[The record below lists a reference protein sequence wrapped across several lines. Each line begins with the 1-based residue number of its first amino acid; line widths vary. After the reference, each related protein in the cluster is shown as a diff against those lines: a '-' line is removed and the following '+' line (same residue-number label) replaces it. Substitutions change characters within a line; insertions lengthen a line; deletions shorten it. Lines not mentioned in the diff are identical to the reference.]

1 MDQSDSVPDLRIRPV
16 SEDDVALLLTFIREL
31 ADYERLADKVVATE
45 LVLRESLLGA
55 RPTAEALIA
64 YFGHEPV
71 AYAIWFYNFSS
82 FTGRPGLYIEDIYV
96 RPHARGRG
104 VGKALL
110 LHLARLAKER
120 NCARMEWAVL
130 DWNEPAI
137 SFYRSLGARPM
148 DEWTIFRLDAHDL
161 SRLAENPP

>member
-1 MDQSDSVPDLRIRPV
+1 MDQCESVPDLHIRPV
-16 SEDDVALLLTFIREL
+16 HKDDVALLLTFIREL
-31 ADYERLADKVVATE
+31 SKYERLADKVEATE
-45 LVLRESLLGA
+45 VVLRESLFGA
-55 RPTAEALIA
+55 QPAAEALIA
-64 YFGHEPV
+64 YLGDEPV

-110 LHLARLAKER
+110 HHLAWLAKER
-120 NCARMEWAVL
+120 KCARMEWAVL
-130 DWNEPAI
+130 DWNESAI
-137 SFYRSLGARPM
+137 SFYRGLGARPM

-161 SRLAENPP
+161 SRLADDSP